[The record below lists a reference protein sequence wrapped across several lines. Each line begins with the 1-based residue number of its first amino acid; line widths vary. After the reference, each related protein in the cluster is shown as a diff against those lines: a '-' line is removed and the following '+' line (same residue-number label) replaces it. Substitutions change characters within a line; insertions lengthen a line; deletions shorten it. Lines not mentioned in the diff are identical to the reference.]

1 MTRVLIV
8 DDSPDQAR
16 MVSLLLEHAGYGTES
31 AVDGKDG
38 LEAIARRKPDVV
50 LTDLVMPRLDGLGL
64 VKAVRELHP
73 DLPVILMTAYGSGET
88 AMRALQSGAASY
100 VPKRQVRESLVD
112 TVGRVHEVAQERQ
125 EEARV
130 LENLTEWYS
139 RFVLTNDPSLIPPL
153 VSYLQQAVSAQ
164 LPDADRNQ
172 LMQVG
177 MALHEALSNA
187 ILHGNLEVSS
197 EIRETSWLA
206 CQELIEERRTQP
218 AFAGRL
224 VEFEA
229 RLNQATLTCVVRDD
243 GAGFDRSLVPDPLD
257 PENLLSASGR
267 GLYLIKT
274 FMDEVTFNDAGNRIT
289 LFKELTTCKDQETH
303 D

>member
-1 MTRVLIV
+1 MTRILIV
-8 DDSPDQAR
+8 DDSADQAR
-16 MVSLLLEHAGYGTES
+16 MVSLLLERAGYRTES
-31 AVDGKDG
+31 AVDGEDG
-38 LEAIARRKPDVV
+38 LAAIARKKPDVV

-73 DLPVILMTAYGSGET
+73 GLPVILMTAYGSGET
-88 AMRALQSGAASY
+88 AMKALQNGAASY
-100 VPKRQVRESLVD
+100 VPKRQIRESLVG
-112 TVGRVHEVAQERQ
+112 TVERVHEVSQTRQ
-125 EEARV
+125 QEARV
-130 LENLTEWYS
+130 LENLAEWYS

-153 VSYLQQAVSAQ
+153 VSYLQQAISSQ
-164 LPDADRNQ
+164 LPDTDRNQ

-197 EIRETSWLA
+197 DIRETSWLA

-229 RLNQATLTCVVRDD
+229 RLSDSTFTCVVRDD

-274 FMDEVTFNDAGNRIT
+274 FMDEVKFNDAGNKIT
-289 LFKELTTCKDQETH
+289 MIKELAAREDRET
-303 D
+303 DD